1 MSLILKNKQVYDFY
15 QSHPN
20 FDFEKMNILLIDLL
34 NGFSESVFPSLN
46 QTMASKL
53 LDQMTTLQQQLL
65 KQQQDFMQWQHEQ
78 EVWKIELQEGM
89 KKWAESTMGKE
100 EFREFSD
107 KLHEKLNKP
116 CKPPKPVTNYPPPP
130 IPGYNPDSG

>member
-46 QTMASKL
+46 QTFASKL
-53 LDQMTTLQQQLL
+53 LDQMTALQQQLTR
-65 KQQQDFMQWQHEQ
+65 QQQEFIQWQHEQ
-78 EVWKIELQEGM
+78 SVWKIELQQDM
-89 KKWAESTMGKE
+89 KKWAESTMDKE
-100 EFREFSD
+100 SFQQFSQ
-107 KLHEKLNKP
+107 KLNEKMSIP
-116 CKPPKPVTNYPPPP
+116 AKPPKPPL
-130 IPGYNPDSG
+130 